1 MHENLDSAVKTRNGI
16 LVRFHLDSQ
25 ICVRLQTTFTHGWNF
40 IWQELMEKEPFP
52 PLFFL
57 FAMWLWPW
65 ILRSRNGYQSV
76 KESYHHA
83 LFECISLTVSEKAN
97 GKRFVVV
104 ANSRKEL
111 PYTNYRRQLS
121 RYTPRAPPERRV
133 YLPLERG
140 PVKCTPFDRGDRE
153 TCTQCQIF
161 RYIAIWRV
169 VINISHIVFS
179 APFIETKHWTLHG
192 LVT

>member
-1 MHENLDSAVKTRNGI
+1 MAGISSDRNLWR
-16 LVRFHLDSQ
+16 
-25 ICVRLQTTFTHGWNF
+25 
-40 IWQELMEKEPFP
+40 KEPFP
-52 PLFFL
+52 L

-65 ILRSRNGYQSV
+65 ISRSRNGYQSV

-97 GKRFVVV
+97 GKRFVV
-104 ANSRKEL
+104 AYSRNEL
-111 PYTNYRRQLS
+111 LYTNYRRQLS

-161 RYIAIWRV
+161 RYMAIWRV
-169 VINISHIVFS
+169 VINISHIVSS